1 VPTSFS
7 ARRNNSAAG
16 VSSTTARNGK
26 LRQKR
31 KKLWREAE
39 AVTRYWRARLDF
51 DGAVEHAQRMEIPEG
66 RDHPIADSDDRY
78 PMLGRYREAIV
89 KQLLTPPPDGASVAW
104 KQNALARGKY
114 LHTGLTPEHLELVIA
129 QDLAFLAAHPV
140 RQSNRRSAKA
150 RDDGGAA

>member
-1 VPTSFS
+1 
-7 ARRNNSAAG
+7 
-16 VSSTTARNGK
+16 
-26 LRQKR
+26 
-31 KKLWREAE
+31 
-39 AVTRYWRARLDF
+39 VTRYWRARLDF

-66 RDHPIADSDDRY
+66 RYHPIADSDDRY

-89 KQLLTPPPDGASVAW
+89 KQLLTPAPDGASVAW